1 MRRLIRCLLPLLAVL
16 GLVVVHDAPAA
27 DAHFL
32 PAFTQTVD
40 GTSGCYVASQY
51 GTYGTNGFAMIRL
64 IPGASPYCDFA
75 TAVEVTVA
83 INGVVR
89 SQYCSMG
96 AAIDNP
102 TVRCNLTLAP
112 EGITVMAAWPGGA
125 AFAMRVTTVSF
136 VGSGAPTTQIATHGA
151 FG

>member
-1 MRRLIRCLLPLLAVL
+1 MRRLLLVLAVL
-16 GLVVVHDAPAA
+16 GLVVAHDTPAA

-32 PAFTQTVD
+32 PAFTETVD
-40 GTSGCYVASQY
+40 GSAGCYVASQY

-64 IPGASPYCDFA
+64 IPGASPYCDFR

-83 INGVVR
+83 VNGVVR

-96 AAIDNP
+96 SAIDNP
-102 TVRCNLTLAP
+102 SVRCNLTLP
-112 EGITVMAAWPGGA
+112 PGGVTVMAAWPGGA
-125 AFAMRVTTVSF
+125 AFAMRVRTVSF
-136 VGSGAPTTQIATHGA
+136 VNNVDQTTTHGA